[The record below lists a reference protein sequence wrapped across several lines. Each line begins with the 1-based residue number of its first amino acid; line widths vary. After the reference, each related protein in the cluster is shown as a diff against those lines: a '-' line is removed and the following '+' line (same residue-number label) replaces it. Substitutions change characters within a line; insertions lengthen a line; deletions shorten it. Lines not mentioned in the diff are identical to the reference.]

1 MSEKIVKST
10 DFDHKNQLPDNS
22 SSVIQDHL
30 EKSESVVDLVE
41 HDGSLFALVLNSSK
55 DVQYVPIGQVSDIKE
70 KLKLEPADL
79 YNDTV
84 FSNYIWKPIEKAVRS
99 KES

>member
-1 MSEKIVKST
+1 MYDELLKLRQDLICQSVSDRLFSGKKTLEKKISQLEKEIALKST

-41 HDGSLFALVLNSSK
+41 HDGSLFALVLNSSTCLLVK
-55 DVQYVPIGQVSDIKE
+55 
-70 KLKLEPADL
+70 
-79 YNDTV
+79 
-84 FSNYIWKPIEKAVRS
+84 
-99 KES
+99 